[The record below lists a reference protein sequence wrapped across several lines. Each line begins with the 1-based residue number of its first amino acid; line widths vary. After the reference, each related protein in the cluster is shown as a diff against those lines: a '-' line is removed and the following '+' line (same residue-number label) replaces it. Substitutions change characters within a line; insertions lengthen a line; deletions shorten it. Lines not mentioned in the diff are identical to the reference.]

1 MTNDKLD
8 NLVFE
13 IWWSILFCLYNIQY
27 DAEYPENEQQL
38 MEVMIYYNFE
48 NSYTCQKLESKDT
61 IMVQQ
66 RQLRLSMRSAYEIE
80 VAL

>member
-13 IWWSILFCLYNIQY
+13 IWWSILFYLYNIQY
-27 DAEYPENEQQL
+27 DAEYSENEQQL

-48 NSYTCQKLESKDT
+48 NSYTCQKLESKDP

>member
-1 MTNDKLD
+1 MRPLLFKKGDK
-8 NLVFE
+8 VYIF
-13 IWWSILFCLYNIQY
+13 

-66 RQLRLSMRSAYEIE
+66 RQLRLSMRSACEIE
-80 VAL
+80 IAL